1 MPEDK
6 TMSISFVALSATD
19 SAVLSVASN
28 LLEKNDIQ
36 ACLLKEEDK
45 TGTIIVI
52 DIDNEEGAEFFN
64 TFDYTGNRQVLLL
77 SSKGVYNQRHEIL
90 QKPVRVQTLKDALID
105 IHTRLYRE
113 IPAKNSFVMPTEVS
127 SSQDCDIKN
136 TLFYHLL
143 QIKKAQSIVQLFCPP
158 HSPLFI
164 NGKENIIASA
174 ASKEVLEAITHDYT
188 GNIKTT
194 QLSEADFTVLAR
206 GQRLLSLDSIMW
218 ESALYG
224 SQGQL
229 VEGHDKQQA
238 VTLRAWPNFPRLEFS
253 TEHMRLAACMTG
265 YTLSLAQIEQKM
277 HLPWA
282 TIAGFYN
289 ALWATDLIIQ
299 GNTETASPQPMEKAE
314 KSEKK
319 AGLFSKLAQRLHLS
333 N

>member
-6 TMSISFVALSATD
+6 IMSISFVALSTTD
-19 SAVLSVASN
+19 SAVLNVASN

-36 ACLLKEEDK
+36 ACLLAEADR
-45 TGTIIVI
+45 TGTIVVI
-52 DIDNEEGAEFFN
+52 DIDDEAGAQFFKD
-64 TFDYTGNRQVLLL
+64 FDYAGNRQVLLL

-113 IPAKNSFVMPTEVS
+113 IPAKNSFVMPAEVS
-127 SSQDCDIKN
+127 SNQDCDIEN
-136 TLFYHLL
+136 TLFHHLL
-143 QIKKAQSIVQLFCPP
+143 QIKKNQSIVQLFCPP

-164 NGKENIIASA
+164 NAKENIIASA
-174 ASKEVLEAITHDYT
+174 ASKEVLQAITHDYT

-206 GQRLLSLDSIMW
+206 GQRLLSLDNIMW

-229 VEGHDKQQA
+229 IAGHDKQQV

-265 YTLSLAQIEQKM
+265 YSLSLAQVEQKM
-277 HLPWA
+277 NLPWA

-299 GNTETASPQPMEKAE
+299 GKADTAAPPEPVQ

-319 AGLFSKLAQRLHLS
+319 TGLFSKLAQRLNLS